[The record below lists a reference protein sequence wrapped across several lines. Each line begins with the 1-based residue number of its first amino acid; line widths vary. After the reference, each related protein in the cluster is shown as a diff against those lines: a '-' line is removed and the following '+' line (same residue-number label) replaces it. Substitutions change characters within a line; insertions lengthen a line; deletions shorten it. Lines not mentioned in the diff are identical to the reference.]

1 MENKLAVVFD
11 SAGTLLHMY
20 RVARDI
26 SDGAMLEDI
35 ESTMLVAGRKGR
47 ALVVLHADME
57 MILEAQPHRLIS
69 DFMEK
74 EHVELDVSCSNGEVS
89 PSEISKIVQQS
100 DLVLGD
106 VQEVFCRVKTRCPNI
121 FYLACG
127 FIVDVVEQSVTYVV
141 STGGRLYPES
151 KDTLQA
157 LHQRGA
163 GLYIASG
170 DSMKNLSRLSRCI
183 GVPIDGVF
191 DIASTFD
198 KERIVKGLKKQY
210 DKVIMVG
217 DGMNDMLA
225 LRSADIGIL
234 TVQQGDSRPSRL
246 QESADVVVGNISEV
260 VRFADEAISS

>member
-1 MENKLAVVFD
+1 
-11 SAGTLLHMY
+11 MY
-20 RVARDI
+20 RVARDM
-26 SDGAMLEDI
+26 SNGTMLEDI

-57 MILEAQPHRLIS
+57 MILESQSRRLLS

-89 PSEISKIVQQS
+89 PSDISKIVKQS
-100 DLVLGD
+100 DVVLGD

-127 FIVDVVEQSVTYVV
+127 LIVDIVEQSVTYVV

-151 KDTLQA
+151 RDTLQT
-157 LHQRGA
+157 LHQKGA

-198 KERIVKGLKKQY
+198 KERIVQDLKKKY
-210 DKVIMVG
+210 NKVIMVG

-225 LRSADIGIL
+225 LRSADLGIL

-246 QESADVVVGNISEV
+246 QESADVVIGNIAEV
-260 VRFADEAISS
+260 VRFADEIISS

>member
-1 MENKLAVVFD
+1 
-11 SAGTLLHMY
+11 MY
-20 RVARDI
+20 RVARDM
-26 SDGAMLEDI
+26 SNGMMLEDI

-47 ALVVLHADME
+47 ALVVLHADMD
-57 MILEAQPHRLIS
+57 MLLESQPRRLLS

-74 EHVELDVSCSNGEVS
+74 EHVELGVSCSNGEVS
-89 PSEISKIVQQS
+89 PSEISKIVKQG
-100 DLVLGD
+100 DVVLGD

-127 FIVDVVEQSVTYVV
+127 LIVDVVEQSVTYVV

-170 DSMKNLSRLSRCI
+170 DSMKNLNRLSRCI

-198 KERIVKGLKKQY
+198 KERIVKDLKKQY

-225 LRSADIGIL
+225 LRSADVGIL
-234 TVQQGDSRPSRL
+234 TVQQGDSRPPRL

-260 VRFADEAISS
+260 VRFADESISS